1 MVKASVLSGKVQ
13 QYRLNKEKIMRVT
26 VEVTEA
32 DLAEM
37 KVTEDQLEEAV
48 RNELGCLN
56 VGGDALYLND
66 LTVSVVINEVC
77 VKKT

>member
-1 MVKASVLSGKVQ
+1 
-13 QYRLNKEKIMRVT
+13 MRVT
-26 VEVTEA
+26 VEVTKA

-37 KVTEDQLEEAV
+37 EVTEDQLEEAV

-66 LTVSVVINEVC
+66 LAVAVVVNEN
-77 VKKT
+77 

>member
-1 MVKASVLSGKVQ
+1 
-13 QYRLNKEKIMRVT
+13 MRVT